1 MPAKKSIVFVCT
13 GNVCRSPMAAG
24 FFYDKLVR
32 EKVDGRV
39 RVRSAG
45 TWALEGQP
53 ASAYALQVMNE
64 HGLDISQHRGRNLTQ
79 EDVDGADLVLV
90 MTRRHADIIARDMQP
105 GDGKM
110 YLLSE
115 MAGQAQDIEDPYG
128 GSLHEYRRTAV
139 ELEEWVERG
148 YARIEELLGL

>member
-24 FFYDKLVR
+24 FFYDKLLR
-32 EKVDGRV
+32 EKADGRV

-64 HGLDISQHRGRNLTQ
+64 HGLDISQHRGHNLVQ
-79 EDVDGADLVLV
+79 EDVDQADLILV
-90 MTRRHADIIARDMQP
+90 MTRRHADIVARDMQSVP
-105 GDGKM
+105 DKVF
-110 YLLSE
+110 LLSE

-128 GSLHEYRRTAV
+128 GSLHEYRRTAA
-139 ELEEWVERG
+139 ELEGWVERG
-148 YARIEELLGL
+148 YGRIMELLGQ